1 MKQNI
6 KKLYTTRLIKKKKKQ
21 QQKTNRK
28 KSRFKKIYQI
38 ATIK

>member
-6 KKLYTTRLIKKKKKQ
+6 KKLYTTRLIKKKKK
-21 QQKTNRK
+21 K
-28 KSRFKKIYQI
+28 KKKNSKKIRFKKIYQI

>member
-6 KKLYTTRLIKKKKKQ
+6 KKLYTTRLIKKKQQ

>member
-6 KKLYTTRLIKKKKKQ
+6 KKLYTTRLIKKKKQ

-28 KSRFKKIYQI
+28 NSRFKKIYQI